1 MALAVEFELGICSER
16 CLPKNVGFLFAE
28 AEVLPRLGSARVRWS
43 IYVVSTVESELGI
56 RFERSD
62 VPPAKNTEMTEL
74 PSDLFMEI
82 LSLIPA
88 PTLFK
93 LRCVCKCW
101 YSITTDP
108 IFVRLHLQQQ
118 QLLPEVTSVL
128 TVHRDFTNDRSL
140 LSRLDVVDASWV
152 AKHVAIWHSPPL
164 LVVSPPCHGL
174 FCLYHTYM
182 EFDVC
187 LYNPATHKI
196 FSLPQNFTNVM
207 GPIMEDTSPSDE
219 KVDQRSGQSC
229 RVTRPRKRPC
239 THGRPHQGDSSS
251 YVAGRPQHLALEE
264 GPMSQD
270 RLPNLF
276 PSRVTDEAVLPTPT
290 VVTMP

>member
-56 RFERSD
+56 RFEWCIN
-62 VPPAKNTEMTEL
+62 VP
-74 PSDLFMEI
+74 
-82 LSLIPA
+82 
-88 PTLFK
+88 
-93 LRCVCKCW
+93 W
-101 YSITTDP
+101 
-108 IFVRLHLQQQ
+108 
-118 QLLPEVTSVL
+118 
-128 TVHRDFTNDRSL
+128 
-140 LSRLDVVDASWV
+140 
-152 AKHVAIWHSPPL
+152 PPL
-164 LVVSPPCHGL
+164 
-174 FCLYHTYM
+174 
-182 EFDVC
+182 
-187 LYNPATHKI
+187 
-196 FSLPQNFTNVM
+196 
-207 GPIMEDTSPSDE
+207 EDTSPSDE

-251 YVAGRPQHLALEE
+251 YVVGRPQHLALEE